1 MIIPH
6 RIYAHNTD
14 LKVKEFNILI
24 FQRREMIDLDNKK
37 SSSCLKVAF
46 NNVPLVVYCGKS
58 GTTSQTLEGSISEI
72 KSPKL
77 KDQHKNRHVT
87 ILFCVKK
94 SIALALNI

>member
-1 MIIPH
+1 
-6 RIYAHNTD
+6 
-14 LKVKEFNILI
+14 
-24 FQRREMIDLDNKK
+24 MIDLDNKK
-37 SSSCLKVAF
+37 GSSCLKVAF

-87 ILFCVKK
+87 SLFCVKK
-94 SIALALNI
+94 IYCTGLKYLMCKKSNSLKCKIYSHLSGAGLKY

>member
-1 MIIPH
+1 M
-6 RIYAHNTD
+6 
-14 LKVKEFNILI
+14 KEFNILM
-24 FQRREMIDLDNKK
+24 FQRRDMIDLE
-37 SSSCLKVAF
+37 SCLKVAF

-87 ILFCVKK
+87 SLFCVKK
-94 SIALALNI
+94 TIALVLNI